1 MKGKPMSKLAKLLV
15 LPLIAFG
22 LAGPAYAQQ
31 SDPIAGVWSLGDQP
45 SCDTGPAW
53 VFFADGFYAEVELPD
68 GQPSAVG
75 IWRDEG
81 EAIAY
86 THAHMPFEGHASAMS
101 VRHLTV
107 ERRTAERL
115 DTRNYRGVARIFHRC
130 PANALKA
137 PSGPSQ
143 H

>member
-1 MKGKPMSKLAKLLV
+1 M
-15 LPLIAFG
+15 
-22 LAGPAYAQQ
+22 
-31 SDPIAGVWSLGDQP
+31 
-45 SCDTGPAW
+45 
-53 VFFADGFYAEVELPD
+53 FFADGFYAEVELPD